1 MVQAEEDRR
10 TCEDHEYAISTAV
23 TNEWE
28 GGYNAEITITNLTT
42 EPMEDW
48 SLSCTCQDE
57 ITNVWNG
64 ILESGEATGSD
75 NSVSDGTIYSYLV
88 HGDIYNTA
96 ISAGESV
103 TVGITANGNT
113 HTIENCELSCRQVE
127 PSVIST
133 PTDQSYSSVTYQA
146 DVKITDAWQNGYNVV
161 VTVTN
166 ISAEII
172 HNWGFIFQSNDTISN
187 LYNAVELSKTDD
199 NIRLIRNNRYNQ
211 DIPVGGSITFGYTAS
226 YEGTADVPSKFQ
238 LSTIETEV
246 TTESYTVS
254 TIIGEEWE
262 SGTVVQFLVENTSE
276 KEIEDWTLE
285 FDSTTQIQE
294 LWNGVIL
301 SHTGNHYIIQN
312 PYYAQ
317 NIAVGDTLVVGAVL
331 SCDVGELENVAMHEV
346 RVTEASVSGG
356 NTGEPTPSENTASE
370 NTASENTTS
379 GNTTSGNSTGG
390 NTVSENVSGNNVMVG
405 IHYLSSAPG
414 TGQLY
419 YKEAHSGDFVAA
431 PDGVPCVKNQFL
443 ISATD
448 EVTFE
453 QMKEYLVPYQAEIVG
468 YIEFTNDYQVELLS
482 DTPVEDIQV
491 IIDRFETEPWVRIV
505 GFNYIWLEKPAFCST
520 DPWYDEGSEDGY
532 SADFAE
538 HGENANG
545 ITEWDSSNPY
555 GENWGLEAINY
566 TEGLVQAGIINSE
579 DDTAADICT
588 DQLTT
593 VNIGVLDN
601 WFNLDHED
609 LQSNF
614 ATTWDPNN
622 VKEYDQLDPYV
633 PVSAP
638 LYHGTFVSGIIGAEF
653 NNGIGMNGICPD
665 CRIYA
670 YAFDSAILDKQEVE
684 NIADIEYEEDTVC
697 NHVFQIV
704 LGIVDLVDCG
714 VKVINYSYALD
725 TVPFAICYGDENNA
739 NSAEDYLLVNKRV
752 IEACL
757 VGLIDKGCD
766 FLIVSAAGNNNGYP
780 YFKSTNL
787 DIDIENSCFGYV
799 RADKTTEDNCS
810 GVEFDIV
817 YTGIE
822 FGPENTTDFMK
833 TLDYEIEKCGSVDA
847 RYANVFN
854 YIEEGSRCYDHIICV
869 GACDK
874 EGAVAYFSNGG
885 DRVDILAPGVNIY
898 SCSVNTG
905 QSNADNY
912 CMANG
917 TSFAAPYVT
926 GTIGLA
932 YNVDPTLTSSEIKDY
947 IISRANQGVLDCG
960 AVIGAVRYKVDYY
973 ASVCCVE
980 LNVTELKSKEG
991 GSLFFSPI
999 ENCLVEIREQTQYRY
1014 ISFGGVMAANS
1025 IGSAY
1030 VCSDSTTDKD
1040 GNVELCL
1047 REGTYYILINSEN
1060 IKGTVLGITIQER
1073 DIGTKIQKAAIIERY
1088 AINNA
1093 SLSIQI
1099 AQNFYDP
1106 LGDSDVIDLP
1116 VCIRPGWDNCSD
1128 SVNDI
1133 SLITQTYGIT
1143 YTSIPYGAYT
1153 IEVINKHGQKRYYN
1167 ILLTQ
1172 PFICYTLHI

>member
-1 MVQAEEDRR
+1 MVTNLYPGVLMVQAEEDRR

-133 PTDQSYSSVTYQA
+133 PTDQSYSAVTYQA

-166 ISAEII
+166 VSAEII

-285 FDSTTQIQE
+285 FDSTTQIQK

-312 PYYAQ
+312 PEYEQ

-356 NTGEPTPSENTASE
+356 NTGEPTPSENTTSS
-370 NTASENTTS
+370 NTASE
-379 GNTTSGNSTGG
+379 NTTSGNSTGG

-491 IIDRFETEPWVRIV
+491 IIDKFETEPWVRIV

-520 DPWYDEGSEDGY
+520 DPWYDKGSEDGY

-555 GENWGLEAINY
+555 GENWGIEAVNFEEALIYAGVISSNLASADSVSTEHLY
-566 TEGLVQAGIINSE
+566 TTKLGII
-579 DDTAADICT
+579 DGAFDIY
-588 DQLTT
+588 
-593 VNIGVLDN
+593 
-601 WFNLDHED
+601 HED
-609 LQSNF
+609 LNDNF
-614 ATTWDPNN
+614 AD
-622 VKEYDQLDPYV
+622 
-633 PVSAP
+633 VSMNYTARD
-638 LYHGTFVSGIIGAEF
+638 LVYYNENGIHLANLIHGTRVAGIMGAEF
-653 NNGIGMNGICPD
+653 NNGCGISGICVKNE
-665 CRIYA
+665 IYG
-670 YAFDSAILDKQEVE
+670 YAWDGPNQNSQG
-684 NIADIEYEEDTVC
+684 EELGYLEK
-697 NHVFQIV
+697 HVFEIKCA
-704 LGIVDLVDCG
+704 LDYLVTSG
-714 VKVINYSYALD
+714 VKVINYSYGLD
-725 TVPFAICYGDENNA
+725 VIPVAACCGNEREKANA
-739 NSAEDYLLVNKRV
+739 VKYLDDNKKQLVYCIQELLNK
-752 IEACL
+752 
-757 VGLIDKGCD
+757 GYD
-766 FLIVSAAGNNNGYP
+766 FLIISAAGNNNGYAYYRYCVENKYGFAKTDYVDP
-780 YFKSTNL
+780 YMAPDLDTSTLYMGNGA
-787 DIDIENSCFGYV
+787 DIEKLNEDV
-799 RADKTTEDNCS
+799 RNLCS
-810 GVEFDIV
+810 ETVPLGDI
-817 YTGIE
+817 
-822 FGPENTTDFMK
+822 
-833 TLDYEIEKCGSVDA
+833 DA
-847 RYANVFN
+847 RYCNVFN
-854 YIEEGSRCYDHIICV
+854 YISEESECYNHIICV
-869 GACDK
+869 GAISNLNGD
-874 EGAVAYFSNGG
+874 EAPFSNGG
-885 DRVDILAPGVNIY
+885 DRVDVLAPGGMIY
-898 SCSVNTG
+898 SCSIEFNPL
-905 QSNADNY
+905 SHSSYSCDY
-912 CMANG
+912 G
-917 TSFAAPYVT
+917 TSYAAPYVS
-926 GTIGLA
+926 GTVGLA
-932 YNVDPTLTSSEIKDY
+932 YNVDPTLHSTDLKQC
-947 IISRANQGVLDCG
+947 IINTATGKVLNCAAVIMAVKNG
-960 AVIGAVRYKVDYY
+960 AVSIEDKCKVVINVKDTEEGALSGC
-973 ASVCCVE
+973 SVE
-980 LNVTELKSKEG
+980 MHSWE
-991 GSLFFSPI
+991 
-999 ENCLVEIREQTQYRY
+999 QYRAMF
-1014 ISFGGVMAANS
+1014 FGGVWVTDSVGPSQPCYPTETDSMGCVS
-1025 IGSAY
+1025 FY
-1030 VCSDSTTDKD
+1030 VK
-1040 GNVELCL
+1040 
-1047 REGTYYILINSEN
+1047 EGTYYALINHGDTGGSVCM
-1060 IKGTVLGITIQER
+1060 IRVTSQ
-1073 DIGTKIQKAAIIERY
+1073 DIGTTMYITEVVEEYSNMSNTSLTIQAC
-1088 AINNA
+1088 
-1093 SLSIQI
+1093 SVGM
-1099 AQNFYDP
+1099 DP
-1106 LGDSDVIDLP
+1106 LGDPAVVGL
-1116 VCIRPGWDNCSD
+1116 VVNFRAGWNNSGGNIEHT
-1128 SVNDI
+1128 V
-1133 SLITQTYGIT
+1133 TTAEYGACN
-1143 YTSIPYGAYT
+1143 TSIPKGTYT
-1153 IEVINKHGQKRYYN
+1153 VEVIRNGRSEFFN
-1167 ILLTQ
+1167 IIVSE
-1172 PFICYTLHI
+1172 PFQTYSFTTW